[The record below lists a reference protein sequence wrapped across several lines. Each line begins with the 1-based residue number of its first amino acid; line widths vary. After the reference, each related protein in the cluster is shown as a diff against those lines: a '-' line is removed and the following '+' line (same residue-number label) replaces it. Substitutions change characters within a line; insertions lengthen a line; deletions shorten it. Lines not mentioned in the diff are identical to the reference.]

1 MTASI
6 RVMDMGLSELVR
18 LKKLPGLVLSIS
30 CINSSEITFITFNN
44 SYLGY
49 MFLLANRVVIRTLC
63 LLHVLQ
69 SNTKNDITLITSVY
83 SKYQKLFQEGGGE
96 W

>member
-49 MFLLANRVVIRTLC
+49 MFLFANREVIRTLC
-63 LLHVLQ
+63 LRHVLQ
-69 SNTKNDITLITSVY
+69 SN
-83 SKYQKLFQEGGGE
+83 YQKLFQGGE
-96 W
+96 KNGN